1 MPKCASL
8 AYVNTAHNDGLLAEV
23 DIADGEAL
31 VDEFERPAGRRLAL
45 LLLAHMHMIISSPC
59 TETSYLVRTLTTLII
74 EHPRVPQAE
83 VATKKVDLSSSSTLL
98 QLCFEVICSQPL
110 LLR

>member
-1 MPKCASL
+1 M
-8 AYVNTAHNDGLLAEV
+8 NTAHNDGLLAEV

-45 LLLAHMHMIISSPC
+45 LLLAHMIISSPC
-59 TETSYLVRTLTTLII
+59 AETSYLVRTLTTLII

-83 VATKKVDLSSSSTLL
+83 VLGCNEESRSIQL
-98 QLCFEVICSQPL
+98 QHLAPA
-110 LLR
+110 LLRGNL

>member
-1 MPKCASL
+1 MTKFGRKWFLKCASL

-45 LLLAHMHMIISSPC
+45 PLLAHMIISSPGTCWQRDILFSAHANDSNYRAPTC
-59 TETSYLVRTLTTLII
+59 TPSGG
-74 EHPRVPQAE
+74 
-83 VATKKVDLSSSSTLL
+83 
-98 QLCFEVICSQPL
+98 
-110 LLR
+110 